1 MGQNS
6 KKVALLIKEIANGK
20 QGLSFP
26 CMSGVVVAGSYDD
39 GGKTVKVLLDVNDAS
54 APTGGININVV
65 LNNAGGVYLVPADGA
80 YCLVAEVNGPSGRWE
95 LLKASSYV
103 KVIVQAST
111 LIQFNDGSLGGLTK
125 TLELQ
130 TQINKLNT
138 KVEHLCSVIN
148 AMPVIVEAGGGAASA
163 LQAAFKAAILT
174 DESADFSNIE
184 NTKIKQ
190 G

>member
-65 LNNAGGVYLVPADGA
+65 LNNAAGVYMVPADGA
-80 YCLVAEVNGPSGRWE
+80 YCLVAEVNGPGGRWE

-103 KVIVQAST
+103 KVVVQAGT

-130 TQINKLNT
+130 KQINKLNT
-138 KVEHLCSVIN
+138 LVSHLVTIIN
-148 AMPVIVEAGGGAASA
+148 GANIPEPGSGAASA
-163 LQAAFKAAILT
+163 LQAALKGAIAA
-174 DESADFSNIE
+174 DSVGDFSNIE
-184 NTKIKQ
+184 NKKITH
-190 G
+190 